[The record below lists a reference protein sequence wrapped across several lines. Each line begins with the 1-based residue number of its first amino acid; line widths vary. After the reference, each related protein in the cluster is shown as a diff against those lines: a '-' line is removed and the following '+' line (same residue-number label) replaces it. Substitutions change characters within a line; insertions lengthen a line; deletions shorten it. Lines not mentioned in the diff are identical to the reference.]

1 LTNQSQSR
9 VAWVTGGSAGIG
21 LAIARVLAEDGFH
34 VVLSARNAAM
44 LESACAE
51 IRAAGGSAEY
61 AVADVTDRIRVNAV
75 VGDILAR
82 HGRIDL
88 LVNNAGFNS
97 QKREWDDLIPEEFDA
112 VIASNITGTFNA
124 TYAVLPTMR
133 ERKDGLVVNI
143 SSGAGK
149 QVGVGAGVAYTI
161 AKHGTH
167 IMTKLL
173 NQTELKNGIRA
184 CVIAPGFVKTRLQDW
199 RPQEM
204 HAYMLDPTEVA
215 RAVRFA
221 VESPP
226 HTAIFEIELGWS
238 PV

>member
-1 LTNQSQSR
+1 MTDQSQRR

-21 LAIARVLAEDGFH
+21 LAIAKVLAEDGFH
-34 VVLSARNAAM
+34 VILSARNAAT
-44 LESACAE
+44 LEDACAQ
-51 IRAAGGSAEY
+51 IRASGCSAEY
-61 AVADVTDRIRVNAV
+61 AVADVADRARVNAV
-75 VGDILAR
+75 VADILAR
-82 HGRIDL
+82 HGRIDV

-97 QKREWDDLIPEEFDA
+97 QKREWNDLIPEEFDA

-124 TYAVLPTMR
+124 THAVLPAMR
-133 ERKDGLVVNI
+133 AQQNGLVINI

-161 AKHGTH
+161 AKHGSH
-167 IMTKLL
+167 IMARLL

-184 CVIAPGFVKTRLQDW
+184 CVIAPGFVKTRLHDW
-199 RPQEM
+199 RPQET
-204 HAYMLDPTEVA
+204 HAYMLDPAEVA

-221 VESPP
+221 VDSPP